1 MNLFARLLAA
11 GLFCLAL
18 APAAWSQS
26 FPSKPVRVIVPFPT
40 GGAADALARL
50 VAQQMSK
57 QMGQSFV
64 VENKQGAGG
73 TIGNAEFARAPAD
86 GYTILLS
93 SAPFVITQYV
103 YPKLPYDGQ
112 KDFYSLGLL
121 QTTPLVFVVNSQA
134 NIRTFAEYLTTA
146 RAKPGQLTFG
156 TSGNGSLIHLT
167 GELFKI
173 QAGINITHVPYR
185 GGGPALQDLLAG
197 HVTSSFMSPI
207 EVNPYLKSGQLV
219 GLATTSAKRMPGY
232 DLPTFIDGGIAG
244 FESVAWFGFMAR
256 PGTPPE
262 ILATLSDNL
271 RRAIHTPEVRDKIA
285 QSGDVPAATQA
296 EMNDLLSK
304 EHARW
309 SRAVKAANVKPD

>member
-1 MNLFARLLAA
+1 MTRSLRLLAA
-11 GLFCLAL
+11 LLACAAA
-18 APAAWSQS
+18 APAALAQA
-26 FPSKPVRVIVPFPT
+26 FPNRPVRVIVPFPT

-50 VAQQMSK
+50 VAQQMGK

-64 VENKQGAGG
+64 VDNKQGAGG
-73 TIGNAEFARAPAD
+73 TIGNAEFAKAAPD

-103 YPKLPYDGQ
+103 YPKLPYDGH
-112 KDFYSLGLL
+112 KDFLPLGLL

-134 NIRTFAEYLTTA
+134 NIRSFADYMAAA
-146 RAKPGQLTFG
+146 RAKPDQLTFG

-167 GELFKI
+167 GELLKL
-173 QAGINITHVPYR
+173 QAGINLTHVPYR

-207 EVNPYLKSGQLV
+207 EVNPYLKSGQLI
-219 GLATTSAKRMPGY
+219 GLATTSAKRLPAY
-232 DLPTFIDGGIAG
+232 DLPTFNEAGVAG
-244 FESVAWFGFMAR
+244 FESTAWFGFMAR

-262 ILATLSDNL
+262 VIAALSENL
-271 RRAIHTPEVRDKIA
+271 RRAVHTPEVRDKIA

-296 EMNDLLSK
+296 EINELLVK

-309 SRAVKAANVKPD
+309 SRAVKAANVKPE